1 MNIQSKIQIIK
12 NRAAISAKDMAILL
26 GRQHLSVL
34 RAIDAIPAECL
45 RPQMFVIVGDEVFI
59 FAEGVL
65 MLNMS
70 QRHLRMRRRIMMT
83 LFIADDDH
91 RDHYL
96 KAFYAAMPPKKVVKL
111 IARLNDFGLPNLAKW
126 ALKACLWCKGF
137 KLLTEGNSQ

>member
-1 MNIQSKIQIIK
+1 MNILSKMQIIK
-12 NRAAISAKDMAILL
+12 NRAAISAQYMAILL
-26 GRQHLSVL
+26 GRQYLSII

-45 RPQMFVIVGDEVFI
+45 RPQMFAIMGDEVFI

-83 LFIADDDH
+83 MFIADDDH
-91 RDHYL
+91 RDQYL

-111 IARLNDFGLPNLAKW
+111 PLSLMILD
-126 ALKACLWCKGF
+126 
-137 KLLTEGNSQ
+137 